1 MSKIRKLVVFGD
13 SWTFGDELMAPELAT
28 RADRYNAMPEND
40 QYRLQHCWARHVAD
54 HFGLELV
61 NLSFN
66 GMSLQSMIW
75 TALWWV
81 NNHDVSDSLAIAA
94 LTLDHRTSWY
104 QDNIPGRTPKWNM
117 HMHSAWEHTSGPW
130 KEVKQNYFQ
139 HSQGDALDRY
149 QRQQAVLCF
158 DSIAD
163 RHQIPV
169 VQFDIHPDQTPYYGK
184 QHAYVGEA
192 AWNWIEDNR
201 AKNKHP
207 NEQGHVLIANRLIS
221 WIESVKLMK

>member
-1 MSKIRKLVVFGD
+1 
-13 SWTFGDELMAPELAT
+13 MAPELAT
-28 RADRYNAMPEND
+28 HPGRYNAMPEND
-40 QYRLQHCWARHVAD
+40 QYRLQHGWARHVAD
-54 HFGLELV
+54 QFGLELV
-61 NLSFN
+61 NLAFN

-104 QDNIPGRTPKWNM
+104 LDNVPGRTPEWNM
-117 HMHSAWEHTSGPW
+117 HIHSAWEQTVGHCGPI
-130 KEVKQNYFQ
+130 KQHYFQ
-139 HSQGDALDRY
+139 YSQGAALDQY
-149 QRQQAVLCF
+149 HRQQAILCF
-158 DSIAD
+158 DGIAD

-169 VQFDIHPDQTPYYGK
+169 IQFDIHPAQTPYYGK

-192 AWNWIEDNR
+192 AWNWVEDNH

-221 WIESVKLMK
+221 WIKSVKLMG

>member
-1 MSKIRKLVVFGD
+1 
-13 SWTFGDELMAPELAT
+13 
-28 RADRYNAMPEND
+28 MPEND
-40 QYRLQHCWARHVAD
+40 QYRLQHGWARHVAD
-54 HFGLELV
+54 QCGLELV
-61 NLSFN
+61 NLAFN

-104 QDNIPGRTPKWNM
+104 LDNVPGRTPEWNM
-117 HMHSAWEHTSGPW
+117 HIHSAWEQTVGHCGPI
-130 KEVKQNYFQ
+130 KQHYFQ
-139 HSQGDALDRY
+139 YSQGAALDQY
-149 QRQQAVLCF
+149 HRQQAILCF
-158 DSIAD
+158 DGIAD

-169 VQFDIHPDQTPYYGK
+169 IQFDIHPAQTPYYGK

-192 AWNWIEDNR
+192 AWNWVEDNH

-221 WIESVKLMK
+221 WIKSVKLMG

>member
-1 MSKIRKLVVFGD
+1 
-13 SWTFGDELMAPELAT
+13 
-28 RADRYNAMPEND
+28 
-40 QYRLQHCWARHVAD
+40 
-54 HFGLELV
+54 
-61 NLSFN
+61 
-66 GMSLQSMIW
+66 MSLQSMIW

-104 QDNIPGRTPKWNM
+104 QDNVPGRTPEWNM
-117 HMHSAWEHTSGPW
+117 HTHSAWEQTSGHW
-130 KEVKQNYFQ
+130 TQVKQNYFQ
-139 HSQGDALDRY
+139 YSQGDMLDQY

-163 RHQIPV
+163 RYQIPV

-184 QHAYVGEA
+184 QHAYAGEA

-201 AKNKHP
+201 AKDKHP
-207 NEQGHVLIANRLIS
+207 NKQGHVLIANRLIS

>member
-1 MSKIRKLVVFGD
+1 MSKIKKLVVFGD

-28 RADRYNAMPEND
+28 HPGRYNAMPEND
-40 QYRLQHCWARHVAD
+40 QYRLQHGWARHVAD
-54 HFGLELV
+54 QFGLELV
-61 NLSFN
+61 NLAFN

-104 QDNIPGRTPKWNM
+104 LDNVPGRTPEWNM
-117 HMHSAWEHTSGPW
+117 HIHSAWEQTVGHCGPI
-130 KEVKQNYFQ
+130 KQHYFQ
-139 HSQGDALDRY
+139 YSQGAALDQY
-149 QRQQAVLCF
+149 HRQQAILCF
-158 DSIAD
+158 DGIAD

-169 VQFDIHPDQTPYYGK
+169 IQFDIHPAQTPYYGK

-192 AWNWIEDNR
+192 AWNWVEDNH

-221 WIESVKLMK
+221 WIKSVKLIG

>member
-1 MSKIRKLVVFGD
+1 MSKIRKLIVFGD
-13 SWTFGDELMAPELAT
+13 SWTFGDELLAPELVD
-28 RADRYNAMPEND
+28 RPDRYTAMPEND
-40 QYRLQHCWARHVAD
+40 QYRLQHCWACHVAD
-54 HFGLELV
+54 HFDLELV
-61 NLSFN
+61 NLAFN

-81 NNHDVSDSLAIAA
+81 NNHDVSDSVAIAA

-104 QDNIPGRTPKWNM
+104 LDNVPDRTPEWNM
-117 HMHSAWEHTSGPW
+117 HMHSAWSSLAEPW
-130 KEVKQNYFQ
+130 SSIKQNHFKS
-139 HSQGDALDRY
+139 SQGDMLDQY
-149 QRQQAVLCF
+149 HRQQAVLCF
-158 DSIAD
+158 DSISE
-163 RHQIPV
+163 RYRIPV
-169 VQFDIHPDQTPYYGK
+169 VQFDIHPNQTPYYGK

-201 AKNKHP
+201 AKDKHP